1 MINNNILKNL
11 YKDILKIRMV
21 EEGISDRY
29 PEQEMRCPIHLSI
42 GQEAIAV
49 GVCKNLN
56 DKDQIVSN
64 HRCHAHYLAKGGDIN
79 KMINEFYGNSDGCTG
94 GRGGSM
100 HLFDQN
106 KGILSSV
113 PIVSS
118 AIPLG
123 IGAGFSFKYNKKN
136 NVAVIF
142 LGDAAIEEG
151 VFYESLNYAKIL
163 SLPILFV
170 CENNLFSCFTD
181 IKERQPKNLIKNI
194 SKTFNIKTS
203 FLNGNDTINIFKKT
217 KKIINEI
224 RKNKE
229 PQFILLDTFRM
240 FEHCG
245 PNKDDYLNYRDPKL
259 IKKWNKNCPLKKM
272 EKLLVSKKVLSPKQI
287 RNIKNK
293 YKVNIDNIFK
303 KCRKKK
309 FKGTKL
315 DKIKLYA

>member
-1 MINNNILKNL
+1 MINNNNLKNL

-29 PEQEMRCPIHLSI
+29 SEQEMRCPIHLSI

-123 IGAGFSFKYNKKN
+123 IGAGFLLNTIKK
-136 NVAVIF
+136 IMLLLF
-142 LGDAAIEEG
+142 LG
-151 VFYESLNYAKIL
+151 
-163 SLPILFV
+163 
-170 CENNLFSCFTD
+170 
-181 IKERQPKNLIKNI
+181 R
-194 SKTFNIKTS
+194 
-203 FLNGNDTINIFKKT
+203 
-217 KKIINEI
+217 
-224 RKNKE
+224 
-229 PQFILLDTFRM
+229 
-240 FEHCG
+240 
-245 PNKDDYLNYRDPKL
+245 
-259 IKKWNKNCPLKKM
+259 
-272 EKLLVSKKVLSPKQI
+272 
-287 RNIKNK
+287 
-293 YKVNIDNIFK
+293 
-303 KCRKKK
+303 
-309 FKGTKL
+309 
-315 DKIKLYA
+315 